1 MNLMSSYNFFTLRH
15 KMLSFLLII
24 LHGLL
29 IVFLYLF
36 ITKAILFQINHK
48 LKQKNYWLVV
58 IATSDSEL
66 EKGMIFNLTQ
76 KLSLGRET
84 SNDLT
89 VSDPFVS
96 LKHALIVQK
105 RGRFWILD
113 QGSLNGTYLNKKR
126 LEKQTVLK
134 VNDFIEIGNTVFQF
148 KG

>member
-1 MNLMSSYNFFTLRH
+1 
-15 KMLSFLLII
+15 MLSFLLII

-58 IATSDSEL
+58 IATSGSEL

-89 VSDPFVS
+89 ISDPFVS

>member
-1 MNLMSSYNFFTLRH
+1 
-15 KMLSFLLII
+15 MLIFLLII
-24 LHGLL
+24 LHRLL
-29 IVFLYLF
+29 IILLYFF
-36 ITKAILFQINHK
+36 IATAILFQINHK
-48 LKQKNYWLVV
+48 LKQKNYWLVIV
-58 IATSDSEL
+58 ATSDPGL

-76 KLSLGRET
+76 KLSLGREA

-89 VSDPFVS
+89 VSDPYVS

-126 LEKQTVLK
+126 LEKQAVLK
-134 VNDFIEIGNTVFQF
+134 DNDLIEIGNTVFQF

>member
-1 MNLMSSYNFFTLRH
+1 
-15 KMLSFLLII
+15 MLSFLLII